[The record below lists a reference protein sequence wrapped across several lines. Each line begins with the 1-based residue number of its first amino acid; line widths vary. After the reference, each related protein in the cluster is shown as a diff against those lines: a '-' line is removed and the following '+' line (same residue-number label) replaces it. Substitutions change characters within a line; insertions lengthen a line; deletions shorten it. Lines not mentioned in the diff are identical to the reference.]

1 MSGPRPGHP
10 PLVQRQQVMWRVVG
24 SASGIVAGAA
34 ARRLLQ
40 LSWRAVRGTEPPT
53 NPASPRTTWREAL
66 MWTAAMGVTLGLA
79 RLAAQ
84 RAAAEAW
91 RHRTGDYPE
100 GLETVSP

>member
-10 PLVQRQQVMWRVVG
+10 PL
-24 SASGIVAGAA
+24 
-34 ARRLLQ
+34 
-40 LSWRAVRGTEPPT
+40 
-53 NPASPRTTWREAL
+53 
-66 MWTAAMGVTLGLA
+66 VTLGLA

-91 RHRTGDYPE
+91 RHRTGGYPE